1 MEINGKTLD
10 IYQAK
15 TPGAP
20 LVLLN
25 SYMRSRGDVFQKC
38 GELGCPDFSLAEVSG
53 LNWDDDMSPWVFPPY
68 GGRADDYLRELT
80 EAVIPTA
87 KAALGT
93 EPQRML
99 LAGYSLA
106 GLFALYAATKCDLFE
121 AVASCSGS
129 LWYPDFRA
137 YITACDAAGLP
148 KAVWLSLGDR
158 EARTRHP
165 LLRTV
170 EDNTR
175 AIAAVLSERGVRT
188 AFEMNKGNHF
198 QQATLRTAKG
208 IKWILE
214 QTA

>member
-1 MEINGKTLD
+1 MEFDGKTLD
-10 IYQAK
+10 LYQAK

-25 SYMRSRGDVFQKC
+25 SYMRGRGDVLQKC
-38 GELGCPDFSLAEVSG
+38 RELGCPDFSLAEISG
-53 LNWDDDMSPWVFPPY
+53 LNWGDDMSPWAYPPY
-68 GGRADDYLRELT
+68 GGRADDYLRLLT
-80 EAVIPTA
+80 EEIIPKV
-87 KAALGT
+87 KAALGA
-93 EPQRML
+93 EPRCML

-106 GLFALYAATKCDLFE
+106 GLFALYAATKCGLFE

-137 YITACDAAGLP
+137 YITACDAAKLP
-148 KAVWLSLGDR
+148 KTVWLSLGDR

-165 LLRTV
+165 LLQTV

-188 AFEMNKGNHF
+188 VFELNKGNHF
-198 QQATLRTAKG
+198 HQATLRTAKG
-208 IKWILE
+208 VKWLLE
-214 QTA
+214 QTV

>member
-10 IYQAK
+10 LYQAK

-38 GELGCPDFSLAEVSG
+38 SELGCPDFSLAEVSG
-53 LNWDDDMSPWVFPPY
+53 LNWDDDMSPWAFPPY

-87 KAALGT
+87 IAALGT

-165 LLRTV
+165 LLFRHAMACRCAARRV
-170 EDNTR
+170 SVNAR
-175 AIAAVLSERGVRT
+175 AVR
-188 AFEMNKGNHF
+188 
-198 QQATLRTAKG
+198 L
-208 IKWILE
+208 
-214 QTA
+214 